1 MRIPMAYYKEHGH
14 EAFVERY
21 DNYTLASYLVE
32 HGCNGGC
39 SLGEVQLIGAN
50 QI

>member
-1 MRIPMAYYKEHGH
+1 MRIPMTYYKEHGH

-32 HGCNGGC
+32 YGY

-50 QI
+50 TI